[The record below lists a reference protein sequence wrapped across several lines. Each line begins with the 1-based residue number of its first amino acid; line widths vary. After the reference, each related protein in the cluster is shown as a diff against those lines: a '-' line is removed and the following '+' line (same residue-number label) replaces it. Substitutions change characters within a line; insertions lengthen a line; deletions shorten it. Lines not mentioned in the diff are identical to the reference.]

1 MKMKKTKL
9 LLKKWKNLEKSD
21 KVYYLV
27 IAGFVLSAIVAL
39 FIGLSIY
46 GWSIIDLLK
55 DTRTIFITFIALIVC
70 ISATFTVGTHNAQ
83 HGATKQKAR
92 ILKILII
99 LTITFALCSIALIII
114 NWEVWTSGK

>member
-1 MKMKKTKL
+1 MKKTKL

-21 KVYYLV
+21 KAYYLV

-55 DTRTIFITFIALIVC
+55 DTRTIFIVFVGLIICVG
-70 ISATFTVGTHNAQ
+70 ATFTVGTHNAQ
-83 HGATKQKAR
+83 HGYTKQKAK
-92 ILKILII
+92 IFKILVA

>member
-1 MKMKKTKL
+1 MKKTKL

-27 IAGFVLSAIVAL
+27 IVGFVLSAIVAL

-55 DTRTIFITFIALIVC
+55 DTRTIFIGFIALIIC
-70 ISATFTVGTHNAQ
+70 IGATFTVGTHNAQ
-83 HGATKQKAR
+83 HGITKQKAR
-92 ILKILII
+92 IFKILVA